1 MMGPNEENAENIRKT
16 TNVTTVDG
24 GHQKVVINTNDDQ
37 NAKGAGQNPKLVD
50 TKGGSILK
58 DSDPYT
64 DTAGGT
70 STMHGTAA
78 QQGHTTGSGFHD
90 SHLHDSGIHGSSH
103 QSSGF
108 GHGSSTSHDSNTA
121 ASNENA
127 DDGLAKTVANMKEAG
142 QWVKDTARKAVG
154 KEPSHHNR
162 ADVV

>member
-37 NAKGAGQNPKLVD
+37 NAKGAGQNPKL
-50 TKGGSILK
+50 
-58 DSDPYT
+58 
-64 DTAGGT
+64 
-70 STMHGTAA
+70 GTAA